1 MGGCGMTVQLYK
13 QFSIL
18 SVKVIIAALAIIL
31 FACCKVSTND
41 DTPTGIAWNRVNA
54 GKKLL
59 ASHFPESKYNISCV
73 NRDIKGWVF
82 FSIIRRDD
90 GSRTDF
96 SPHHTYAIV
105 RDDGTI
111 PGNSRQEKLLELGK
125 IFKSIN
131 LIFDLKKYTPKT
143 IADIALCTI
152 GRDMLV
158 EEHAAKRL
166 SAMKGKKISPPEIRK
181 TRDGVKMI
189 FYTVYYGMAVGN
201 PDRYV
206 IDVSPDYTV
215 NVTVS
220 STFEPSQDR

>member
-1 MGGCGMTVQLYK
+1 MTDQLCK
-13 QFSIL
+13 QCSIL
-18 SVKVIIAALAIIL
+18 SAKEIIAALAIIL
-31 FACCKVSTND
+31 FTCCKVSTND

-54 GKKLL
+54 GKMLL
-59 ASHFPESKYNISCV
+59 ESRFSESKYNISCV
-73 NRDIKGWVF
+73 NRDIQGWVF

-90 GSRTDF
+90 VSRTDF
-96 SPHHTYAIV
+96 NPHHTYAVV
-105 RDDGTI
+105 RNNGTVV
-111 PGNSRQEKLLELGK
+111 GNSRREKLLELGK

-131 LIFDLKKYTPKT
+131 LIFDFKKYTPKK

-158 EEHAAKRL
+158 EEHAAKHL
-166 SAMKGKKISPPEIRK
+166 SAMKGKKISPPEIIK
-181 TRDGVKMI
+181 TRDGVKII

-215 NVTVS
+215 NAAVS